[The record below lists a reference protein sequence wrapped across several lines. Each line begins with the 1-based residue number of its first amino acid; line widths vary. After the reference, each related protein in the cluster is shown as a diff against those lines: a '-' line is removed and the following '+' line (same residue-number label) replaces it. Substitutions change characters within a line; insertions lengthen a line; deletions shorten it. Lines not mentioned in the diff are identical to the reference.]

1 MAFNCAI
8 ASFLLSSTSSCI
20 LKTSCILND
29 GKSLFCVSADEA
41 SETPS
46 TDGFRLERYAKARS
60 FLTYLDF

>member
-8 ASFLLSSTSSCI
+8 ASFLFSSTSSCI
-20 LKTSCILND
+20 LND
-29 GKSLFCVSADEA
+29 GESLFCVSADEA